1 MDSSVVATVLDT
13 LTRAASQNTAV
24 LKPAEQ
30 QLKSWETQPGFYS
43 VLQTIFSNLSLDVN
57 VRWLAVV
64 YFKNGIDRYW
74 RKSAPKYVLR
84 NHGV

>member
-1 MDSSVVATVLDT
+1 MMDATVVGTVLDA
-13 LTRAASQNTAV
+13 LTRASSQNTAV

-30 QLKSWETQPGFYS
+30 QLKSWETQPGFYT
-43 VLQTIFSNLSLDVN
+43 VLQTIFSNHALDDN

-74 RKSAPKYVLR
+74 RKSAPK
-84 NHGV
+84 